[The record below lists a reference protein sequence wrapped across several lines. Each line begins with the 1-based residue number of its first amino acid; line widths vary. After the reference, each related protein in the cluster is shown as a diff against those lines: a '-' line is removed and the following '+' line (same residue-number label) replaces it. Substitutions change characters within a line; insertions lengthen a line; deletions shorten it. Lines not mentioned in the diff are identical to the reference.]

1 MGKWYFSLTKSATII
16 VEADSYEEAEELAE
30 EEVFGDDLEYDSS
43 ELNFITEID

>member
-1 MGKWYFSLTKSATII
+1 MGKWYFSLPKSAAII

-30 EEVFGDDLEYDSS
+30 EEAFGDDLEYDSS

>member
-1 MGKWYFSLTKSATII
+1 MGKWYFSLIKSATII

-30 EEVFGDDLEYDSS
+30 EEAFDDNLEYDSS